1 MTKLVKLLFFPHQDN
16 NHKAFLIQ
24 PGYIGLLIGIYLLN
38 QSFIRTLT
46 IARPGVLGYSSE
58 ITAQKVIDQT
68 NARRQQAGLAPLK
81 LSPVL
86 SQSAT
91 AKAENMFAENY
102 WSHNSPTGKTPW
114 DFFKAAK
121 YQYSVAGENLAKD
134 FYDTDS
140 MMKAWMNSPTHK
152 ANIINT
158 KYQEIGIGVVN
169 GILRGVKTTLV
180 VQHFGAPLSRQVKA
194 VDTSSDTLPE
204 EIAVAPADTPV
215 SEVVLS
221 EVSAPAVTP
230 TFMISPLQISQFV
243 GLAMFVV
250 IIFTLIIDII
260 SSMKTKNHRLS
271 SSSIS
276 HVGFLA
282 IILMLL
288 LFTRQ
293 GNILY

>member
-1 MTKLVKLLFFPHQDN
+1 MTKLVKLLFFPHEDN

-58 ITAQKVIDQT
+58 ITAKKVLDQT
-68 NARRQQAGLAPLK
+68 NVRRQQAGLAPLR
-81 LSPVL
+81 LNPVL

-91 AKAENMFAENY
+91 AKADNMFAENY
-102 WSHNSPTGKTPW
+102 WSHNSPSGKTPW
-114 DFFKAAK
+114 DFFKAVK

-152 ANIINT
+152 ANIVNT

-169 GILRGVKTTLV
+169 GVLRGVKTTLV
-180 VQHFGAPLSRQVKA
+180 VQHFGTPLFRA
-194 VDTSSDTLPE
+194 VRATDTIGEPTE
-204 EIAVAPADTPV
+204 EIAIVPNDTPV

-230 TFMISPLQISQFV
+230 GFMISPLQISQFV

-260 SSMKTKNHRLS
+260 SSIKTKNHRLS

>member
-1 MTKLVKLLFFPHQDN
+1 MTKLVKLLFFPHEDN

-68 NARRQQAGLAPLK
+68 NARRQQSGLAPLK
-81 LSPVL
+81 LNPVL

-102 WSHNSPTGKTPW
+102 WSHNSPSGKTPW

-140 MMKAWMNSPTHK
+140 MMRAWMNSPTHK
-152 ANIINT
+152 ANIINN

-169 GILRGVKTTLV
+169 GVLRGVKTTLV
-180 VQHFGAPLSRQVKA
+180 VQHFATPLSRQVNA
-194 VDTSSDTLPE
+194 VDSSSDIIPE
-204 EIAVAPADTPV
+204 EIAVSPVDTPV

-230 TFMISPLQISQFV
+230 GFMISPLQISQFV
-243 GLAMFVV
+243 GLAMFVI

>member
-1 MTKLVKLLFFPHQDN
+1 MTKLVKLLFFPHEDN

-24 PGYIGLLIGIYLLN
+24 PGYIGLLIGVYLLN

-68 NARRQQAGLAPLK
+68 NARRAQAGLAPLR
-81 LSPVL
+81 LNPVL
-86 SQSAT
+86 SQSAA
-91 AKAENMFAENY
+91 AKADNMFAENY
-102 WSHNSPTGKTPW
+102 WSHNSPSGKTPW
-114 DFFKAAK
+114 DFFKSVK

-140 MMKAWMNSPTHK
+140 MMRAWMNSPTHK
-152 ANIINT
+152 ANIVNT

-169 GILRGVKTTLV
+169 GVLRGVKTTLV
-180 VQHFGAPLSRQVKA
+180 VQHFGTPLSSQVRA
-194 VDTSSDTLPE
+194 VDIPNNQTD
-204 EIAVAPADTPV
+204 EIAIATNETPV
-215 SEVVLS
+215 TETVLS

-230 TFMISPLQISQFV
+230 GFMISPLQISQFV
-243 GLAMFVV
+243 GLAMFIV
-250 IIFTLIIDII
+250 IIITLIIDII

-271 SSSIS
+271 SSSLS

>member
-1 MTKLVKLLFFPHQDN
+1 MTKLIKLLFFPHEDN

-24 PGYIGLLIGIYLLN
+24 PGYIGLLIAVYLLN
-38 QSFIRTLT
+38 QSFIQTLT

-58 ITAQKVIDQT
+58 ITAQKVLDQT
-68 NARRQQAGLAPLK
+68 NARRQQSGLPPLK
-81 LSPVL
+81 LNKTL

-91 AKAENMFAENY
+91 SKAANMFEENY
-102 WSHNSPTGKTPW
+102 WSHNSPSGKTPW
-114 DFFKAAK
+114 DFFKAVK

-134 FYDTDS
+134 FYDTDT
-140 MMKAWMNSPTHK
+140 MMRAWMNSPTHR
-152 ANIINT
+152 ANIVNS

-169 GILRGVKTTLV
+169 GVLRGVKTTLV
-180 VQHFGAPLSRQVKA
+180 VQHFATPLSSQA
-194 VDTSSDTLPE
+194 VAAEDTSVPAN
-204 EIAVAPADTPV
+204 EIAVVPNEVPV
-215 SEVVLS
+215 TEAVLAES
-221 EVSAPAVTP
+221 SAPAVTP
-230 TFMISPLQISQFV
+230 GFMVSPLQISQLV
-243 GLAMFVV
+243 GLAMFIV
-250 IIFTLIIDII
+250 IIFTLVIDIL
-260 SSMKTKNHRLS
+260 SAMKTKNHRLS